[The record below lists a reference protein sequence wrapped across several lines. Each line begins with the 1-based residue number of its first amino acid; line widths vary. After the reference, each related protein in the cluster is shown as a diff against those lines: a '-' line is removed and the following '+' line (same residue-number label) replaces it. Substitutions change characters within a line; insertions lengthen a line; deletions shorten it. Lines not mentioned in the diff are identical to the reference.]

1 MKTNK
6 CSMTM
11 MGALCLAGLLA
22 ASGASAQVKRTE
34 VSRADVTAPN
44 HEAVVMKV
52 ELDAGKY
59 AGRHTHPGDEISY
72 IFEGESELLIDG
84 EAPRRVK
91 AGEAIVIKAGTV
103 HDVRNTGKTPVRL
116 IGVYVV
122 EKGKP
127 LASPAR

>member
-6 CSMTM
+6 CSMTFTA
-11 MGALCLAGLLA
+11 ALCLAGLLA

-34 VSRADVTAPN
+34 VSRADVSTPN

-52 ELDAGKY
+52 EVDPGKQ

-72 IFEGESELLIDG
+72 ILEGESELMIDG

-91 AGEAIVIKAGTV
+91 AGDAIVIKAGTV

-127 LASPAR
+127 LATPVK

>member
-6 CSMTM
+6 CSMTFTAAM
-11 MGALCLAGLLA
+11 CLAVLLA
-22 ASGASAQVKRTE
+22 TSGAGAQVTRTE
-34 VSRADVTAPN
+34 VSRADVSTPN

-52 ELDAGKY
+52 ELDPGKQ

-72 IFEGESELLIDG
+72 ILEGESELMIDG
-84 EAPRRVK
+84 EAPRRIK

-103 HDVRNTGKTPVRL
+103 HDVRNTGKKPVRL

-127 LASPAR
+127 LASPVK